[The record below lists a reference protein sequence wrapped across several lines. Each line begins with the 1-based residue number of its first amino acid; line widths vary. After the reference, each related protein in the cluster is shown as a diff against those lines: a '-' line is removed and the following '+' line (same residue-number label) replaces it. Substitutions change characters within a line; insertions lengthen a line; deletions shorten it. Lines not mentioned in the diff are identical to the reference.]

1 MSPVDWCKD
10 VLSTPRLGITVA
22 MHGSTRE
29 QGGGME
35 AESKPRLLASVG
47 CREQKRTCMH
57 AREACFRHSPAFVV
71 QSPLPSLAFG
81 GRNSASNHRRKLPFS
96 TVPCAQFRLS
106 YSLLLSAGCP
116 RRANASSEC
125 YALPTS
131 IVHRCEPCR
140 SHCPFPGR
148 ILPFWRKA
156 KRYFRHSMDNVTFRR
171 WPSTSGPFRTQDMKI
186 SPVDIFDIPF

>member
-1 MSPVDWCKD
+1 MVQRRSEHAAPWYHAGNA
-10 VLSTPRLGITVA
+10 RQHARAGWN
-22 MHGSTRE
+22 
-29 QGGGME
+29 GGGIE
-35 AESKPRLLASVG
+35 AALACFGG

-57 AREACFRHSPAFVV
+57 AREACFQHSPAFGV

-81 GRNSASNHRRKLPFS
+81 GRNSASNQRRKLPFS
-96 TVPCAQFRLS
+96 TVPFAQFRLS
-106 YSLLLSAGCP
+106 YSLLLCKAACP
-116 RRANASSEC
+116 HRANASSAC
-125 YALPTS
+125 DALPTC

-171 WPSTSGPFRTQDMKI
+171 WPSTFGPSARKI
-186 SPVDIFDIPF
+186 